1 MALSWMPWIFLSVA
15 ILFEVAGITSMKLS
29 RGFAELLPSIGV
41 FVFYI
46 CSAAAVILALRR
58 LELSVAY
65 AIWSGVG
72 TALTAMIGFAY
83 FREPFTL
90 VKLASLGLVVAGV
103 VGLSLTGKTIADRKA
118 RRFLLVFRA
127 RTVFL
132 ARAVG
137 SSGLRRLPPCSS
149 SWRQSS
155 FFARSGGSAS
165 PRGGAGSPIAA
176 SPASTLWCCG

>member
-65 AIWSGVG
+65 AIWSGAG
-72 TALTAMIGFAY
+72 TALTTAVGIAWFG
-83 FREPFTL
+83 EPVGL
-90 VKLASLGLVVAGV
+90 VKILSLLLVLLGI
-103 VGLSLTGKTIADRKA
+103 VGLH
-118 RRFLLVFRA
+118 
-127 RTVFL
+127 
-132 ARAVG
+132 
-137 SSGLRRLPPCSS
+137 
-149 SWRQSS
+149 
-155 FFARSGGSAS
+155 
-165 PRGGAGSPIAA
+165 AA
-176 SPASTLWCCG
+176 A